1 MYKIKTMEKDQFIK
15 LLSKK
20 LSKEISASEQ
30 ELLKQA
36 LQNEDYRILANQI
49 EAYFTKQNKISSS
62 VMQLDKTWA
71 KIADAEK
78 GSLANNFNFSTHK
91 QSLFASALFRA
102 AAIITVVLGIGLVAY
117 YFSNRTD
124 KTLLAAADQKIFK
137 VLEDGTRVWLNKQSS
152 IVYNAEF
159 GKYQREITLKG
170 EAYFDVVK
178 NAAAPLII
186 HAGEATNGIDI
197 EVKGTAFNV
206 NAYLENEGI
215 EVALVRGSIA
225 VTDRQNLKNSVL
237 LKPNDKLVFANSSIS
252 QNQSTFKIVT
262 LKPELILREASWA
275 ADTLVFH
282 KERLVDLAP
291 KLAKKYDLKIEIQ
304 SEKLKEKRFSGTFVN
319 ETIYQAL
326 EALKLSYPLTY
337 TVDKQLVIIKD

>member
-1 MYKIKTMEKDQFIK
+1 MEKDQFIQ

-20 LSKEISASEQ
+20 LSKGISDSEQ
-30 ELLKQA
+30 ERLGQA
-36 LQNEDYRILANQI
+36 LQNVEYQMLANQI
-49 EAYFTKQNKISSS
+49 EAYFVKQDTVSS
-62 VMQLDKTWA
+62 MIRPLDATWA
-71 KIADAEK
+71 KIAEAEK
-78 GSLANNFNFSTHK
+78 NGLANDFDFSAPK
-91 QSLFASALFRA
+91 QSLFASALFRF
-102 AAIITVVLGIGLVAY
+102 AAIIAIVLGIGLVTY

-124 KTLLAAADQKIFK
+124 TNLLAAKDQKIFK
-137 VLEDGTRVWLNKQSS
+137 VLEDGTRIWLNKQSS
-152 IVYNAEF
+152 IVYSQDF
-159 GKYQREITLKG
+159 GKHQREITLKG

-178 NAAAPLII
+178 NSAIPLVI
-186 HAGEATNGIDI
+186 HAGEPSGGIDI

-206 NAYLENEGI
+206 NAYQENEGI

-225 VTDRQNLKNSVL
+225 VTDRKNAKNSVL
-237 LKPNDKLVFANSSIS
+237 LKPNDKLVFANSSTS
-252 QNQSTFKIVT
+252 QNQHAFKIIT
-262 LKPELILREASWA
+262 LKPELILKETSWA

-291 KLAKKYDLKIEIQ
+291 KLAKKYDLKIEIY
-304 SEKLKEKRFSGTFVN
+304 SEKLKEKRFSGTFIN

>member
-1 MYKIKTMEKDQFIK
+1 MEKDQFIH

-20 LSKEISASEQ
+20 LSKQISDSEQ
-30 ELLKQA
+30 KLLEQA
-36 LQNEDYRILANQI
+36 LQNEEYRMLAIQI
-49 EAYFTKQNKISSS
+49 EAYFVKRDRVSPIIIPLDTTWTKIAEAEKNGLRNNFDFSAPKQN
-62 VMQLDKTWA
+62 
-71 KIADAEK
+71 
-78 GSLANNFNFSTHK
+78 
-91 QSLFASALFRA
+91 LFASALFRA
-102 AAIITVVLGIGLVAY
+102 AAIITVILGVGWVSY
-117 YFSNRTD
+117 YFSKSADT
-124 KTLLAAADQKIFK
+124 KLLAATDQMIFK

-152 IVYNAEF
+152 IVYNPEF
-159 GKYQREITLKG
+159 GKRQREITLKG

-178 NAAAPLII
+178 NSAVPLVI
-186 HAGEATNGIDI
+186 HAGEPTNGIDI

-206 NAYLENEGI
+206 NAYQENEGI
-215 EVALVRGSIA
+215 EVALLRGSIA
-225 VTDRQNLKNSVL
+225 VTDRKNAKNSVL

-252 QNQSTFKIVT
+252 QHQSAFNIVT

-304 SEKLKEKRFSGTFVN
+304 SEKLKEKRFSGSFIN

-337 TVDKQLVIIKD
+337 TVDKQLVIIKE